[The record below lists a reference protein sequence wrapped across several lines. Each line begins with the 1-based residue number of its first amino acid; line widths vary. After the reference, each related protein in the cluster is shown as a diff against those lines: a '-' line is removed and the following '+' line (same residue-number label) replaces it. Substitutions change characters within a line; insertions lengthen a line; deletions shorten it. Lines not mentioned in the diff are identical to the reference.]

1 LKEEKAAL
9 QDSLKMAEGEEDNT
23 REAYRALKMD
33 YAKRLKKLALVKKI

>member
-33 YAKRLKKLALVKKI
+33 YAKRLKKLSLVKKI